1 MSKKRSVKVQ
11 RIDSDDPFVKYLFP
25 FLVMYSWLHE
35 EEFDEQMATLEADPD
50 GPHSLVYSD
59 IEPFLV
65 MLTVGSSLPLRIALS
80 LRRPLLHS
88 PGVSRS
94 AHADLLLAPIQA
106 RSQLHRRHRRG
117 RPRHAGLQIPAP
129 LLALDHVAHYALA
142 DSAERPSQAAP
153 RRLLRPFPP

>member
-50 GPHSLVYSD
+50 GTHSLVYSD
-59 IEPFLV
+59 IDPFLV

-80 LRRPLLHS
+80 TKTSSSFSWGISECAR
-88 PGVSRS
+88 RS
-94 AHADLLLAPIQA
+94 APRLYTSAFTTSPSTRTKASSPCWTPNT
-106 RSQLHRRHRRG
+106 RSS
-117 RPRHAGLQIPAP
+117 PR
-129 LLALDHVAHYALA
+129 
-142 DSAERPSQAAP
+142 S
-153 RRLLRPFPP
+153 

>member
-11 RIDSDDPFVKYLFP
+11 RIESDDPFVKYLFP
-25 FLVMYSWLHE
+25 LLVMCSWLHE

-65 MLTVGSSLPLRIALS
+65 MLTVGSSLPLRVALS
-80 LRRPLLHS
+80 LQRSLLHP

-94 AHADLLLAPIQA
+94 AHADLLLV
-106 RSQLHRRHRRG
+106 SL
-117 RPRHAGLQIPAP
+117 
-129 LLALDHVAHYALA
+129 
-142 DSAERPSQAAP
+142 
-153 RRLLRPFPP
+153 